1 MQDICHYYLAYLEEE
16 AEAAGAGASS
26 LKEQKAVKAR
36 MVEKGLLA
44 QRFNSKSILAGIN
57 EHQHGADGEDQKLGG
72 IGRKRQNTESIQQ
85 LESQTL

>member
-16 AEAAGAGASS
+16 AEAAGAGANS

-57 EHQHGADGEDQKLGG
+57 DHSYGQDGEGEKLGG
-72 IGRKRQNTESIQQ
+72 VGRKRQNTESV
-85 LESQTL
+85 